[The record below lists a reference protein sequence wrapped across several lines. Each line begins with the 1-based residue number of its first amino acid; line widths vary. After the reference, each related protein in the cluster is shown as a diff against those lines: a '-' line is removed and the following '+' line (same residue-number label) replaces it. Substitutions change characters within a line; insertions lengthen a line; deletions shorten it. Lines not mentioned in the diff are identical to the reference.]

1 MQTNQKIV
9 DVQVTMARSKVEVL
23 RNRRAEI
30 ERQLATAEQEL
41 DGWLEKYTPENR
53 ERYEIWAA
61 KRDMQV
67 R

>member
-1 MQTNQKIV
+1 VQTNQKIV
-9 DVQVTMARSKVEVL
+9 DVQVTMARSRVEVL
-23 RNRRAEI
+23 RN
-30 ERQLATAEQEL
+30 QLATAEQEL